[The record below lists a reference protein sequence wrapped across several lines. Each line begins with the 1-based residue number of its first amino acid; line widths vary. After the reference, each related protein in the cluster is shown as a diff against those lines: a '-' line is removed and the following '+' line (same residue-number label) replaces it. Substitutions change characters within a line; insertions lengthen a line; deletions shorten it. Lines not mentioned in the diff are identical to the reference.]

1 MKSYILIS
9 MKLLTKAILKKLP
22 TIGSNEKNNKEHIAH
37 VKLFGGS
44 NWSWFIS
51 EFNPD
56 TKECFGYVEGLE
68 NELGFFSLT
77 ELEKIRFKPFNLPV
91 ERDICFE
98 STPIK
103 ELMNK

>member
-1 MKSYILIS
+1 
-9 MKLLTKAILKKLP
+9 MKLLTKEILKKLP

-44 NWSWFIS
+44 CWSWFIS

-68 NELGFFSLT
+68 NELGYFSLT
-77 ELEKIRFKPFNLPV
+77 ELESLKFPPFGLPV

-103 ELMNK
+103 ELMKK